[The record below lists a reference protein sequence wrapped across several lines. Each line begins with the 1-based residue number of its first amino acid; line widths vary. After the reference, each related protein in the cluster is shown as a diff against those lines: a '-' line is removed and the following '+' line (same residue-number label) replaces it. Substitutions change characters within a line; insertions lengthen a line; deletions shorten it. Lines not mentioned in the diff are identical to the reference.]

1 MRKEYLKYLLF
12 SLILSSLSFLTLL
25 SFFDRFENQM
35 YDLKFKNR
43 YYGKTDD
50 NSIEDIV
57 IVDIDLRSSEKLG
70 KYYEW
75 PRSYF
80 AKAVD
85 RLSVSNAS
93 VTAFDILFDRSNY
106 RDQDSILT
114 QSVINSDNVI
124 TGYSFEFEDAE
135 NFIYADSTDGKL
147 LKTVAISSEKEFGA
161 GEYEIMNI
169 GSEKILNAALSNGYL
184 GIDSDE
190 DGVIRKVQ
198 LVKKYRGKYY
208 PSFAL
213 AICLEVLG
221 VDPATIS
228 LKDGKSIE
236 FVSRKDSAKYKIPLD
251 AKNYMNIHYK
261 GTWRTFRTISFYDV
275 MESRVGKKA
284 FRDKPVLIGSSLR
297 GLMDLRSTPVQKHFP
312 GVEVQ
317 ASVINTILTRDFIT
331 RSSGTVTFVIMLL
344 MIMISAGLILTGLHI
359 SVSTIIIILAGW
371 FYYNMTNKVFSDYNY
386 ILDVTRPLYALIF
399 AFLTTYAIKY
409 YKENKTKKFI
419 KTTLG
424 KYVPEV
430 VSKEILK
437 NPDRFR
443 LGGEK
448 KEITMLFSDIR
459 SFTSYSEKTE
469 PEELVGFLNVYLK
482 KMTGVIKKNCGTL
495 DKYMGDA
502 IICFFGAPVEIEH
515 PYLACK
521 SALGMM
527 AELKKLKSELEKD
540 TFKNIDIGIG
550 INTDTVTVGNIGSD
564 DLFDYTAI
572 GDGMNLASR
581 LEGLNKYYGTNILVS
596 GNTYEKVKGKFI
608 CRELDEVSVKGKDKP
623 VKMFELLC
631 EAGDALDENT
641 EAKIIN
647 YAEALNIYKIGDF
660 SAAENIFKELY
671 STYNDKTS
679 KLMAER
685 CSLLIKEPP
694 SDWKGVWKMDAK

>member
-1 MRKEYLKYLLF
+1 
-12 SLILSSLSFLTLL
+12 
-25 SFFDRFENQM
+25 M

-43 YYGKTDD
+43 YYGKSEE
-50 NSIEDIV
+50 NSIQDVV

-85 RLSVSNAS
+85 RLSVSNS
-93 VTAFDILFDRSNY
+93 KVTAFDILFDRSNY
-106 RDQDSILT
+106 KDQDSILAEAVK
-114 QSVINSDNVI
+114 SAGNVI
-124 TGYSFEFEDAE
+124 TGYSFEFEDIE
-135 NFIYADSTDGKL
+135 NFIYADSTDRKL
-147 LKTVAISSEKEFGA
+147 VNTVAVNAEKDFRT

-169 GSEKILNAALSNGYL
+169 GSVSILNSSLNNGYL

-213 AICLEVLG
+213 AICLEVLN
-221 VDPATIS
+221 VDPETII
-228 LKDGKSIE
+228 LNDGKSIE
-236 FVSRKDSAKYKIPLD
+236 FISGTNGEMFNIPLD
-251 AKNYMNIHYK
+251 EDNYMNIHYK
-261 GTWRTFRTISFYDV
+261 GTWRSFRTISFYDV
-275 MESRVGKKA
+275 MEARVGKKA

-317 ASVINTILTRDFIT
+317 ASVVNTILSQDFILKNPDYT
-331 RSSGTVTFVIMLL
+331 TFFIML
-344 MIMISAGLILTGLHI
+344 IMILVSAGLILTGLHI
-359 SVSTIIIILAGW
+359 SVSTIIIIFVGW
-371 FYYNMTNKVFSDYNY
+371 LYYSLTNKVFNDFNY
-386 ILDVTRPLYALIF
+386 ILDVTRPLFALIF
-399 AFLTTYAIKY
+399 TFLTTYAIKY

-419 KTTLG
+419 KATLG

-430 VSKEILK
+430 VSKELLK
-437 NPDRFR
+437 NPEKFR

-502 IICFFGAPVEIEH
+502 IICFFGAPVDIDH

-527 AELKKLKSELEKD
+527 SELKKLKSELERD

-596 GNTYEKVKGKFI
+596 GNTYEKVKDKFI
-608 CRELDEVSVKGKDKP
+608 FRELDEVSVKGKDNS
-623 VKMFELLC
+623 VKMFELLGTA
-631 EAGDALDENT
+631 EDKLDEKT
-641 EAKIIN
+641 EEKRLQ
-647 YAEALNIYKIGDF
+647 YSKALELYRSGDF
-660 SAAENIFKELY
+660 IKAKELF
-671 STYNDKTS
+671 SGISELYNDTSS
-679 KLMAER
+679 KLMTER
-685 CSLLIKEPP
+685 CEILTKDKPRE
-694 SDWKGVWKMDAK
+694 WNGVWKMEGK